1 MNKTKQIESL
11 KKQIKDI
18 EETIFLIDM
27 VDHWTSNDYQIRQT
41 WETKLTKVKG
51 LLIEA
56 IAESVEK

>member
-27 VDHWTSNDYQIRQT
+27 VRPLD
-41 WETKLTKVKG
+41 
-51 LLIEA
+51 
-56 IAESVEK
+56 

>member
-27 VDHWTSNDYQIRQT
+27 VDHWTTEDEKAMSHWKAELD
-41 WETKLTKVKG
+41 KVKG

-56 IAESVEK
+56 ITKSVD

>member
-27 VDHWTSNDYQIRQT
+27 VDHWTSEDEKAMSH
-41 WETKLTKVKG
+41 WKAELDKVKG

-56 IAESVEK
+56 IAESVD

>member
-11 KKQIKDI
+11 KKQIKNI

-27 VDHWTSNDYQIRQT
+27 VDHWTTEDEKAMSHWKAELD
-41 WETKLTKVKG
+41 KVKS

-56 IAESVEK
+56 IAKSVD